1 MHYRCPLESG
11 GLSLRMFGRSSGGIR
26 ESPASFP
33 ARTLQQLSRKS
44 VTPCRGLIRR
54 SRLLGPLDSLI
65 PHWTDPTPGRVDRFS
80 RQPPRLKTG
89 ARPSSCERRARA
101 REQSLIRNGQSRR
114 VDTFLSPAASSPL
127 ARLSRGRA
135 RPTPARPASQR
146 ADRGLC
152 AADLPVRVHPAV
164 WPADRGLK
172 RPLDIDDAATP

>member
-33 ARTLQQLSRKS
+33 ARTLQHLSRKS

-54 SRLLGPLDSLI
+54 SRSLGPLDSLI

-89 ARPSSCERRARA
+89 ARPSSCGRRARA
-101 REQSLIRNGQSRR
+101 RAISDPKRAITAGRHIPACGLIPTGA
-114 VDTFLSPAASSPL
+114 AASAGPAQLRRAPRRSLPSVGYVLQISPCASTL
-127 ARLSRGRA
+127 PFGRQ
-135 RPTPARPASQR
+135 TE
-146 ADRGLC
+146 D
-152 AADLPVRVHPAV
+152 
-164 WPADRGLK
+164 
-172 RPLDIDDAATP
+172 